1 MERYDKVDL
10 DLECEYGGT
19 VAHKA
24 SLFGGMFKKPSKAA
38 EPSAKAQDSLSVNGE
53 LSTSSDSLAEINS
66 SSSSKD
72 KGGMFKGMFK
82 KTTKSTKDDEPQ
94 EASISSQHPELSVSS
109 DSLTDNKSSKDKS
122 GMFGGIL
129 KRSPRL
135 GHTRRPS
142 QDLLDFTADENLSE
156 STNTKEASISSQ
168 HPELS
173 VSSDSLADNKSSKD
187 KSGMFGGILKRSPR
201 LGHTRRPSQDL
212 LDFTADENLSEST
225 NTKESA
231 GKMKKSPKANG
242 TRAAS
247 KEDLTAQSEL
257 SKSNDS
263 LSKTKE
269 SGGFS
274 AIFKNPFGA
283 RAPSQEDVCAAA
295 ELPGSSENLSENNTK
310 EKGFFSGMFKKKGA
324 RSQSQD
330 DLSVDEELS
339 ASNDNLTEKSS
350 KGGVAAK
357 VLKNA
362 SSPQEKE
369 KTENCG
375 DQNELSSAAPK
386 PKTKKGGFSAMM
398 KSTFY
403 SDKQEKNSEPDDEE
417 SSEGE
422 GDGQPNHKQSKL
434 AGAMT
439 KLNPFKAAQKHE
451 KPPGSDDEDQT
462 VSSEKPSTHK
472 QKDTEDTETPEENRK
487 QSEKKPDLVK
497 RNLIQPERK
506 EKGETPPILRRPRAE
521 EMKATSMHEKER
533 QRRPEEKEK
542 LPVEKKGKR
551 SETPIVPPR
560 PSEEEMNRTVRKKD
574 NQQRSQSGD
583 EGNKNESNVTDDD
596 EKHNSQNKPVKVK
609 KHKHQ
614 LYMPQVGFK
623 AASDDEGLKD
633 DESLPKE
640 EKKEED
646 KDQPEKP
653 KVKKPKKPNPFM
665 QRLRAASDDE
675 GLKDEEEENKD
686 AEDKENPEKPKV
698 MKPKRHNP
706 FMQRFRGASDDEGL
720 KDEEEEDKDVEDK
733 EKPEKPKVMKPK
745 KHNHF
750 MHWAKAASDDEGLND
765 EEEEIK
771 DVEDKEKPEK
781 PKVKKPKQHNP
792 FLSRLRAASDDE
804 GLKDEDESSS
814 KEEIKD
820 ENKDKQEKPKVKKPK
835 QRNPF
840 MPRNRATSDDEG
852 LKDEEDSSS
861 KEEIKEDEEKE
872 IIEKP
877 KVKKPK
883 KHNPFMPR
891 VKPKVIQRSKDG
903 AAGEN
908 EEPQRSLFDQLEDF
922 RIEPSRPED
931 SQEVED
937 LMDWWNTVESWEDTP
952 QDDDMTEKEE
962 AKAFAVTAEKVQ
974 KGIRV
979 FNKLFS
985 ERAESLWQHVID
997 LNAIADGLDKF
1008 TKKTKIAQITGGST
1022 SAIGGVAT
1030 ITGLALAP
1038 VTMGTSLIVT
1048 AVGLGVAT
1056 AGGLT
1061 SAGAGISNQ
1070 VNNSMDRKKV
1080 EKIVEDYQD
1089 KIADLNKCLKFIKQ
1103 GIENLRRFDL
1113 LKMKK
1118 SAYNQDFPALTSQF
1132 YEDGAMA
1139 GKAILINANEIMRVV
1154 QIANVAGSTAARAVQ
1169 IASMATGVLTGLFV
1183 AMDIYFVAKDSKEL
1197 KKGAKSDFA
1206 AKIREVAT
1214 QLHDGLVELN
1224 TIREELQ
1231 STAPDDNREGDV
1243 KETEREKNEKYD
1255 ESSEDEIDRIK
1266 KALKKDLENKE
1277 YV

>member
-472 QKDTEDTETPEENRK
+472 QSAMVEAMSKLNPFRSAAKKDTEDTETPEENRK

-646 KDQPEKP
+646 KDQ
-653 KVKKPKKPNPFM
+653 
-665 QRLRAASDDE
+665 
-675 GLKDEEEENKD
+675 
-686 AEDKENPEKPKV
+686 
-698 MKPKRHNP
+698 
-706 FMQRFRGASDDEGL
+706 
-720 KDEEEEDKDVEDK
+720 
-733 EKPEKPKVMKPK
+733 PEKPKVMKPK